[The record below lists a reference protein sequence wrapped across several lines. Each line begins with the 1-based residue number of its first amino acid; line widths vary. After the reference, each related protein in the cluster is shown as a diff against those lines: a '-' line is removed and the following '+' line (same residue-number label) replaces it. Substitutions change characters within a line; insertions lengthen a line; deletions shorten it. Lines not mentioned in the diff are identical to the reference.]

1 MATNTEIRRTLYA
14 LCQNGQ
20 LSQTG
25 LESALTEA
33 HILPNKARWQGF
45 ANLCLL
51 VSGSLLV
58 LAGILFFFAFNWQ
71 ELHRFAKIGLVFG
84 LLTFLAIGAFL
95 KGSESLSGKALL
107 AASSMSIGILLALLG
122 QIYQSGADP
131 YLLFLAWAVLMIP
144 WAISAFLPWL
154 WIFWLVLCN
163 VALWLFLQEIFN
175 VDFFEE
181 TRLHWLIFGLNAGAL
196 LLWEAFSLR
205 FLWMQKTFAPRLML
219 VFCAIPAVL
228 MGVIWWWETSHFSP
242 FMYVVWAL
250 PTFYFYRFQKRD
262 IFALAIVGFSVMSV
276 LTSGLAKFL
285 FNSNADAA
293 SFLVI
298 ACAVIGMTSLLARW
312 LKETLRLWQEKAQ

>member
-1 MATNTEIRRTLYA
+1 MNFLIEILRLIVFFLRFTLKTLSLHLA
-14 LCQNGQ
+14 Q
-20 LSQTG
+20 LNF
-25 LESALTEA
+25 AA
-33 HILPNKARWQGF
+33 FIFILREIVMWRELAEVIFYIIWAVLQGVF
-45 ANLCLL
+45 QLL
-51 VSGSLLV
+51 VSAEG
-58 LAGILFFFAFNWQ
+58 
-71 ELHRFAKIGLVFG
+71 
-84 LLTFLAIGAFL
+84 
-95 KGSESLSGKALL
+95 L
-107 AASSMSIGILLALLG
+107 AAL
-122 QIYQSGADP
+122 
-131 YLLFLAWAVLMIP
+131 AVLMIP